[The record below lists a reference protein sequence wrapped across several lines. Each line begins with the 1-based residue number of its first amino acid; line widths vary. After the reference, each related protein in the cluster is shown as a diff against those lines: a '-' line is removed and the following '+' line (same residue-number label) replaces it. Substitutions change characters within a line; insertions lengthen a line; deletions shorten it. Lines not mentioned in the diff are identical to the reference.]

1 MEAYPLSDSAIL
13 LHAQDNVATALRDL
27 SPGDEVRVALGP
39 LAHTVMLLEEIAF
52 AHKFALRDIREG
64 EEVLKYGMPIGRALR
79 DIRAGEWVH
88 VHNCR
93 SHRWCYNNDKYGLQA

>member
-1 MEAYPLSDSAIL
+1 LNNPAIL
-13 LHAQDNVATALRDL
+13 LHEQDNVATALRDL
-27 SPGDEVRVALGP
+27 SQGAEVRVALGP
-39 LAHTVMLLEEIAF
+39 LAYAVTLAEEIAF
-52 AHKFALRDIREG
+52 AHKFALRDIHEG

-93 SHRWCYNNDKYGLQA
+93 SHRWGYYNDKYGLQA

>member
-1 MEAYPLSDSAIL
+1 MTLGNTAIL
-13 LHAQDNVATALRDL
+13 LHEQDNVATALVDL
-27 SPGDEVRVALGP
+27 AQGDQVQTALGDLVYTVAL
-39 LAHTVMLLEEIAF
+39 LEDIAL

-64 EEVLKYGMPIGRALR
+64 EEVLKYGMPIGRALC

-93 SHRWCYNNDKYGLQA
+93 SHRWGFNNEKYGLQA